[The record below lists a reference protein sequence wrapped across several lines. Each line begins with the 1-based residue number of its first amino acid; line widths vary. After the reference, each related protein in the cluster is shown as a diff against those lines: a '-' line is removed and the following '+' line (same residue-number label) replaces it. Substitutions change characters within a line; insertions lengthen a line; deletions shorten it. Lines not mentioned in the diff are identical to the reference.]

1 MRKEQR
7 KDEKQTKAEKKG
19 NKKELI
25 KETMENGKKSEIQ
38 IRSEEGKE
46 KLKECIRN
54 TVFFD
59 QLLDIPLVN

>member
-1 MRKEQR
+1 M
-7 KDEKQTKAEKKG
+7 EKRAK
-19 NKKELI
+19 
-25 KETMENGKKSEIQ
+25 IQ

-59 QLLDIPLVN
+59 QLLDIPFVN